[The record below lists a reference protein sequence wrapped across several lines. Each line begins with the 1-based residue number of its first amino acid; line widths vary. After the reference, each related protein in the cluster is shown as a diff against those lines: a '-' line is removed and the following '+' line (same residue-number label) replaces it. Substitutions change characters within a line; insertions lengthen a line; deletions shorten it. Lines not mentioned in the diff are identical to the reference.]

1 MQLVFIA
8 SQISGQRWCYI
19 FILLVLLFVIFTTSK
34 IIVISISAMIIDA
47 DDA

>member
-8 SQISGQRWCYI
+8 SQISGQLCYI